1 MERLGPESVRALPM
15 SESYVQIMRVLF
27 HRGWQSLNLLE
38 ESGGQRTVLT
48 ESEEARTRRR

>member
-15 SESYVQIMRVLF
+15 RESYIPIMRVVF

-38 ESGGQRTVLT
+38 ESGGQRTILT

>member
-15 SESYVQIMRVLF
+15 RESYIQIMRVVF
-27 HRGWQSLNLLE
+27 HRGWQSLNLLK

-48 ESEEARTRRR
+48 ESEETCTRRR